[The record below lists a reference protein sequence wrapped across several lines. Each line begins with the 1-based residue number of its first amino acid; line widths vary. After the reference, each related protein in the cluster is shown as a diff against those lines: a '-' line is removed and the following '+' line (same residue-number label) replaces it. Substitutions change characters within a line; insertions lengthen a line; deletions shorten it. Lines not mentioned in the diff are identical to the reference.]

1 MALVYIGIGSNV
13 EKERHVPAVLT
24 ELKALFSSLRVSPI
38 YESVAVGCE
47 GANYFNLVA
56 EFETSLSVDE
66 LQLRLKALEQK
77 HGRKA
82 SDVRYAPRTID
93 LDLLLY
99 DDLIRYEPPMLPRP
113 EIIYN
118 AFVLWP
124 LAELAPDLRHPQLN
138 QTMASL
144 WHAFDKSKQTLS
156 LATLQWPSHAPV
168 MKASSAI
175 GNKK

>member
-13 EKERHVPAVLT
+13 DKEIYVPAVLS
-24 ELKALFSSLRVSPI
+24 ELRTRFPSLRVSPI
-38 YESVAVGCE
+38 YESVAVDCV

-56 EFETSLSVDE
+56 EFETALTVDE
-66 LQLRLKALEQK
+66 LQLLLKALERK

-99 DDLIRYEPPMLPRP
+99 DDLIRYELPMLPRP
-113 EIIYN
+113 EITYN

-124 LAELAPDLRHPQLN
+124 LAELAPGLVHPQLK

-156 LATLQWPSHAPV
+156 LAALQWS
-168 MKASSAI
+168 
-175 GNKK
+175 